1 MLLVKF
7 MCWFGSSHVAANL
20 LFLPPAVV
28 PGVVVV
34 VGVDVAKRKLPS
46 GQSLSR
52 SAPGDVSRG
61 GVVLYVMCGVQ
72 KQVIKCWLY

>member
-1 MLLVKF
+1 

-20 LFLPPAVV
+20 LFLPPDVV
-28 PGVVVV
+28 PGV

-72 KQVIKCWLY
+72 K